1 MNLIVKCFNE
11 LTTEQLYAIYKLR
24 VDVFVVEQN
33 CAYQEI
39 DKADRYSYH
48 VWLEDEQHQIIAY
61 ARVIPAGM
69 TFPTVSIGRVIAAD
83 RRKGYGTQ
91 IVNHA
96 IAVARKQYDPDMIII
111 EAQVYAKGLYEKCG
125 FIQSSDPFLE
135 DGIPHVQMQ
144 LKGK

>member
-1 MNLIVKCFNE
+1 
-11 LTTEQLYAIYKLR
+11 
-24 VDVFVVEQN
+24 
-33 CAYQEI
+33 
-39 DKADRYSYH
+39 
-48 VWLEDEQHQIIAY
+48 
-61 ARVIPAGM
+61 M

-135 DGIPHVQMQ
+135 DGISHVQMQ